1 MLIRHQNVKKRSK
14 SWYSICNTC
23 YKKYRK
29 NIDQDIYLA
38 DKAYDTENIKKDNYW
53 RKNSNTTNTNKEKSE
68 KQENTEQNAEQYSGK
83 IYTTSEIKL
92 NV

>member
-1 MLIRHQNVKKRSK
+1 MLIRHQTLKKRFK
-14 SWYSICNTC
+14 IWYSICNTC

-53 RKNSNTTNTNKEKSE
+53 RNNSNTTNTNKEKSE
-68 KQENTEQNAEQYSGK
+68 KQEHTEQNTEQYSGK

-92 NV
+92 NM